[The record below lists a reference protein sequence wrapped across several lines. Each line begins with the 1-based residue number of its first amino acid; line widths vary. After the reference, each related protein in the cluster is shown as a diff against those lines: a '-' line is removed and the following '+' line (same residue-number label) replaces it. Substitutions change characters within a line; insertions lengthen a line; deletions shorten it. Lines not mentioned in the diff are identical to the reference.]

1 MSEGGHPYEAV
12 ADLPNV
18 AVLMEA
24 PYVVLDFDIAEE
36 AEVMLRI
43 VKSENLPCGIMRTR
57 RGYHFWFTTSQPL
70 KNVPKTR
77 LTIGLHPD
85 IKSWG
90 EKNGKPKLSY
100 CRIKHKGEW
109 FEWIQ
114 PPHMAGELPFW
125 LTPNKGT
132 ELFKMA
138 DGDGR
143 NQKLFEYILRL
154 KRYTKEQV
162 AEIFR
167 IINTYVFAEPLEDS
181 ELESILRNEAFPAT
195 DTGAFFD
202 ESGDFK
208 HHIFATALQNTM
220 NVVTLND
227 LSYVYREGYYQ
238 LAERDMDKKMVEVM
252 PSIKKSQRTEVE
264 DYVKIISSI
273 RSTDIPI
280 HEDIINCANG
290 RLNIRTHTLL
300 PFDPAALEFTH
311 LPVTY
316 EPSAYSPIVDTTL
329 DKVFCH
335 DADARALFEEMTGYL
350 LLKSNRYRKGFLMF
364 GKGKNGKST
373 ILNMLKSFIGH
384 DNCSTLDLSEL
395 AGTFMTAE
403 LEHKLANI
411 GDDIDADDISS
422 TGKIKKLFTGESQ
435 TVQHKFG
442 KPFTLRSYAKLLFSC
457 NEIPRIRDKSEGM
470 YSRLVFVP
478 FMATFNDT
486 DPDFDP
492 DIERKMCSPEALS
505 YLLNLGLSG
514 LSRLLSRNRFTI
526 PTASSNALESYRIQ
540 QSTVLSWIAEEEPT
554 IAGATSSELYDEFRQ
569 WCEYA
574 HIKNP
579 TSLRS
584 FHKEIE
590 DLGYERERK
599 RVGGLRDFVFNK
611 M

>member
-1 MSEGGHPYEAV
+1 
-12 ADLPNV
+12 
-18 AVLMEA
+18 MEA
-24 PYVVLDFDIAEE
+24 PYVVLDFDIAKE
-36 AEVMLRI
+36 AEVMLAI
-43 VKSENLPCGIMRTR
+43 VKGENVPCGIMRTK
-57 RGYHFWFTTSQPL
+57 RGYHFWFKSDVPF
-70 KNVPKTR
+70 KNIPKSR
-77 LTIGLHPD
+77 IAIGLHPD

-90 EKNGKPKLSY
+90 EKNGRPKLSY
-100 CRIKHKGEW
+100 CRIKHAGEW

-125 LTPNKGT
+125 LRPQKGD
-132 ELFKMA
+132 EVFALGE
-138 DGDGR
+138 GDGR
-143 NQKLFEYILRL
+143 NQTLYQYILRL
-154 KRYTKEQV
+154 KRFTKEQV
-162 AEIFR
+162 TEIFR
-167 IINTYVFAEPLEDS
+167 IINTYVFADPLEES
-181 ELESILRNEAFPAT
+181 ELESILRDEAFPST

-208 HHIFATALQNTM
+208 HHIFAQALKESM
-220 NVVTLND
+220 SIVTLND
-227 LSYVYREGYYQ
+227 LCYVYRDGYYQ

-252 PSIKKSQRTEVE
+252 PNIKKVQRAEVE

-273 RSTDIPI
+273 RSKDIPI
-280 HEDIINCANG
+280 HEEIINCVNG
-290 RLNIRTHTLL
+290 RLQVRTEELF
-300 PFDPAALEFTH
+300 PFDPTVLEFTH
-311 LPVTY
+311 IPVTY
-316 EPSAYSPIVDTTL
+316 DPSAYSPIVDTTL
-329 DKVFCH
+329 NKVFCH

-373 ILNMLKSFIGH
+373 ILNMLKSFIGP

-411 GDDIDADDISS
+411 GDDIDAEDISS

-435 TVQHKFG
+435 TVQHKYG

-457 NEIPRIRDKSEGM
+457 NEIPRIQDKSEGM

-492 DIERKMCSPEALS
+492 DIESKMCSPQALS
-505 YLLNLGLSG
+505 YLLNLALAGLK
-514 LSRLLSRNRFTI
+514 RLLHRNRFTI
-526 PTASSNALESYRIQ
+526 PEASAKALESYRIQ
-540 QSTVLSWIAEEEPT
+540 QSNVLLWLSEDEPT
-554 IAGATSSELYDEFRQ
+554 VDGATSTELYDQFRQ

-574 HIKNP
+574 RIKQP
-579 TSLRS
+579 TGLRM

-590 DLGYERERK
+590 DLGYTRERK
-599 RVGGLRDFVFNK
+599 RVYGSRDFVFRK
-611 M
+611 CV